1 MSKQEDPKD
10 LKEGDQAP
18 NFSFSDGYG
27 ASTKLSD
34 LVKKK
39 RAVVYFYPRDF
50 TPGCTVEAHDFTTNY
65 EKFERND
72 IEIIGV
78 SPDDE
83 ASHRKFR
90 EKMKIPYC
98 LASDP
103 MNNVSNSYG
112 VYGPKKFMG
121 KEYVGVH
128 RSTFLINIDGYVVK
142 VFKKVKPTGHSEEVL
157 SAFGIA

>member
-1 MSKQEDPKD
+1 MSKPEALNE
-10 LKEGDQAP
+10 LKEGDKAP
-18 NFSFSDGYG
+18 NFTFSDESG
-27 ASTKLSD
+27 ASNKLWD

-39 RAVVYFYPRDF
+39 MAVVYFYPRDF
-50 TPGCTVEAHDFTTNY
+50 TPGCTEEAHEFTADYQT
-65 EKFERND
+65 FLRNG

-83 ASHRKFR
+83 VSHKRFR

-103 MNNVSNSYG
+103 SNTVAKSYG

-121 KEYVGVH
+121 KEYVGIH
-128 RSTFLINIDGYVVK
+128 RTTFLVNRDGYIIK
-142 VFKKVKPTGHSEEVL
+142 VFKKVKPSEHSEEVL
-157 SAFGIA
+157 GAFDIG